1 MNLEERIHRR
11 LDSLY
16 WGGIMKRLLL
26 ILITCLIG
34 QLGLY
39 AQNDSLEVAYRLSG
53 LITDAQTG
61 EPVPFVSVHN
71 GPTWNTHTDMT
82 VDLLYLHR

>member
-1 MNLEERIHRR
+1 
-11 LDSLY
+11 
-16 WGGIMKRLLL
+16 MKRLLL

-61 EPVPFVSVHN
+61 DPVAFVSVHN

-82 VDLLYLHR
+82 VDLLYFLYKSRSDTIYAP

>member
-1 MNLEERIHRR
+1 
-11 LDSLY
+11 
-16 WGGIMKRLLL
+16 MKRLLL
-26 ILITCLIG
+26 IFITCLIG

-39 AQNDSLEVAYRLSG
+39 AQNDSLEVTYRLSG

-71 GPTWNTHTDMT
+71 GPTWNLRRLEWRLFLKSTGRIGQAS
-82 VDLLYLHR
+82 VLSCWI

>member
-1 MNLEERIHRR
+1 
-11 LDSLY
+11 
-16 WGGIMKRLLL
+16 MKRLLL

-39 AQNDSLEVAYRLSG
+39 AQNDSLEVTYRLSG

-61 EPVPFVSVHN
+61 EPVPFVSVHMVR
-71 GPTWNTHTDMT
+71 HLSLM
-82 VDLLYLHR
+82 VILIIYISYKF

>member
-1 MNLEERIHRR
+1 
-11 LDSLY
+11 
-16 WGGIMKRLLL
+16 MKRLLL

-39 AQNDSLEVAYRLSG
+39 AQTDSLEVTYRLSG

-61 EPVPFVSVHN
+61 
-71 GPTWNTHTDMT
+71 
-82 VDLLYLHR
+82 